1 MYNRRKFLQTSGAAA
16 LGSLLLSRSSA
27 AFLEGKA
34 IHPIGLQLYTLFN
47 VIDEDVPGNLKKV
60 ASIGY
65 REVESAFSKKGGFYG
80 MEPREFAKLCDGIGL
95 AWKSHHV
102 LGAPFKLKP
111 GQKLP
116 NGPDGKPI
124 VIPPMKTLQDN
135 MQELVDAA
143 SEGGIP
149 YLVCANIPTGT
160 LDAIKKSLEI
170 LNKTGEACKKAGI
183 TLCYHNH
190 TEEFEPVE
198 GKIPYD
204 LFLAGLAPDIKMEL
218 DICWATKA
226 GADPVAL
233 FQKHPGR
240 FPLWHV
246 KDLDQERK
254 GPAPVGTGVI
264 DFKRIF
270 AHAKTAGMQHFFVE
284 HDMPADPFA
293 SITTSYQNLT
303 KMLG

>member
-60 ASIGY
+60 AAIGY

-80 MEPREFAKLCDGIGL
+80 MQPGEFAKLCDGIGL

-149 YLVCANIPTGT
+149 FLVCANIPTGT
-160 LDAIKKSLEI
+160 LDAINKSLEI

-204 LFLAGLAPDIKMEL
+204 LFLAGLTPDIKMEL

-246 KDLDQERK
+246 KDLDKERK

-293 SITTSYQNLT
+293 SITTSYQNIT